1 MLEQYEIHRATPESP
16 RSQKMCIA
24 LVLRT
29 VVSNKYGELL
39 IRTSCPSC
47 LFFFQLPSGLGPLL
61 FNFFRWRDFGTS
73 TLTHGSI
80 APTASL
86 FPKRKWLLLKLQA
99 LDAKPWDERQPTN
112 PFWRRRSTMVALSE
126 ANQVFAHHGPLSG
139 LPIAKQRGGSRVAD
153 GLLFRVPWA
162 TGMKL
167 VRQLNA
173 DFSALYH

>member
-1 MLEQYEIHRATPESP
+1 
-16 RSQKMCIA
+16 
-24 LVLRT
+24 
-29 VVSNKYGELL
+29 
-39 IRTSCPSC
+39 
-47 LFFFQLPSGLGPLL
+47 
-61 FNFFRWRDFGTS
+61 
-73 TLTHGSI
+73 
-80 APTASL
+80 
-86 FPKRKWLLLKLQA
+86 
-99 LDAKPWDERQPTN
+99 
-112 PFWRRRSTMVALSE
+112 MVALSE